1 VSRPWR
7 AGQGPRVPARRRR
20 SHGARGDQPCGA
32 AGRAAAG
39 MPGPWSPARP
49 PETALPGTFGL
60 FPAPVRRRILAPSS
74 VVSQGR
80 SRDAG
85 EVTCMRTRAGLRK
98 RRALVRRAERGDH
111 ELLEV
116 QLVGRVNSAVKHIEV
131 RYQQARRQPVGGRHS
146 GKTGCNV
153 ALAGL
158 LTVHGRGPVGGGRC
172 SSRSARVCQLR
183 SSGEMTTTGQH
194 TGTRRDPGEHAM
206 VGDDIMFRTAAR
218 PVSPPARNK
227 RCPSRSTT
235 LMTPW
240 ARGGASWSAARPHV
254 TARRVGALSR
264 WLAYLQDDAHP
275 HAAQPVRRPRGRPCS
290 T

>member
-1 VSRPWR
+1 
-7 AGQGPRVPARRRR
+7 
-20 SHGARGDQPCGA
+20 
-32 AGRAAAG
+32 
-39 MPGPWSPARP
+39 
-49 PETALPGTFGL
+49 
-60 FPAPVRRRILAPSS
+60 
-74 VVSQGR
+74 
-80 SRDAG
+80 
-85 EVTCMRTRAGLRK
+85 MRTRAGLRK

-206 VGDDIMFRTAAR
+206 VGDDIMFRTGGQTSLAPRAEQA
-218 PVSPPARNK
+218 VSFEVDH
-227 RCPSRSTT
+227 
-235 LMTPW
+235 L
-240 ARGGASWSAARPHV
+240 
-254 TARRVGALSR
+254 
-264 WLAYLQDDAHP
+264 DDALGKGWSVLVSGE
-275 HAAQPVRRPRGRPCS
+275 ASRDGQKGGRAVALARVP
-290 T
+290 TG